1 MNYIFYTIQEKNP
14 DDVKLYNV
22 LNGLMRLRNARLN
35 FRQQEET
42 HIMENIIYN
51 ELIIRGYSVDVG
63 VVEIIEKNNGKKRRK
78 QCEIDFVVI
87 WVQRDIIF
95 SLHCLLMILTR

>member
-1 MNYIFYTIQEKNP
+1 MFRDYLISRG
-14 DDVKLYNV
+14 VKEEQI
-22 LNGLMRLRNARLN
+22 N

-63 VVEIIEKNNGKKRRK
+63 VVEIIESVEGKKEENSVRL
-78 QCEIDFVVI
+78 I
-87 WVQRDIIF
+87 
-95 SLHCLLMILTR
+95 LL

>member
-1 MNYIFYTIQEKNP
+1 LFRDYLISSG
-14 DDVKLYNV
+14 VKEEQI
-22 LNGLMRLRNARLN
+22 N

-63 VVEIIEKNNGKKRRK
+63 VVEIIENVEGKKEENSVRL
-78 QCEIDFVVI
+78 I
-87 WVQRDIIF
+87 
-95 SLHCLLMILTR
+95 LL

>member
-1 MNYIFYTIQEKNP
+1 MFRDYLISSG
-14 DDVKLYNV
+14 VKEEQI
-22 LNGLMRLRNARLN
+22 N

-63 VVEIIEKNNGKKRRK
+63 VVEIIENVEGKKEENSVR
-78 QCEIDFVVI
+78 
-87 WVQRDIIF
+87 
-95 SLHCLLMILTR
+95 LILF

>member
-1 MNYIFYTIQEKNP
+1 MFRDYLISSG
-14 DDVKLYNV
+14 VKEEQI
-22 LNGLMRLRNARLN
+22 N

-63 VVEIIEKNNGKKRRK
+63 VVEIIENVEGKKEENSMRL
-78 QCEIDFVVI
+78 I
-87 WVQRDIIF
+87 
-95 SLHCLLMILTR
+95 LL